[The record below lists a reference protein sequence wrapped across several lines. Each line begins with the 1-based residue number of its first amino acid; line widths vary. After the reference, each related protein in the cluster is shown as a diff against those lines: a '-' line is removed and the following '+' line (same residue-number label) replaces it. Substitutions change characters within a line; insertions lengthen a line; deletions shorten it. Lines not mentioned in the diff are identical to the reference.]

1 MNSNGVVEKLHSK
14 IEKIVERLGF
24 ELYHLEYVREGGQN
38 ILRVFIDNEKS
49 VSLDNCVEVSKAV
62 GEMLDIEDPIVEE
75 YNLEVSSP
83 GIFRTLFTKEHF
95 NKYINS
101 DVAVKLSAL
110 FEGKKK
116 YEGILKG
123 FDSENLM
130 LAVDNNEI
138 VIPMSKVSIVTLN
151 PAL

>member
-1 MNSNGVVEKLHSK
+1 MNSSGVVEKLHGK
-14 IEKIVERLGF
+14 IANIVEKLGV

-38 ILRVFIDNEKS
+38 ILRVFIDNEKG
-49 VSLDNCVEVSKAV
+49 VALENCVAVSKAI

-95 NKYINS
+95 NRYINY

-123 FDSENLM
+123 FDSENLI
-130 LAVDNNEI
+130 LAVDNNE
-138 VIPMSKVSIVTLN
+138 VAIPMLKVSVVTLN
-151 PAL
+151 PTL

>member
-1 MNSNGVVEKLHSK
+1 MNSSGVVEKLHSK
-14 IEKIVERLGF
+14 ITNIVEKLGF

-38 ILRVFIDNEKS
+38 ILRVFIDNEKG
-49 VSLDNCVEVSKAV
+49 VALDNCVEVSKAV
-62 GEMLDIEDPIVEE
+62 GEILDIEDPIKEE

-95 NKYINS
+95 NKYINH

-130 LAVDNNEI
+130 LEINDNE
-138 VIPMSKVSIVTLN
+138 VAIPMSKVSLVTLN

>member
-38 ILRVFIDNEKS
+38 ILRVFIDNEKG

-95 NKYINS
+95 NKYINY

-130 LAVDNNEI
+130 LTVDNNEL
-138 VIPMSKVSIVTLN
+138 VIPMSKVATVTLN

>member
-1 MNSNGVVEKLHSK
+1 MNSNGVIEKLHSK
-14 IEKIVERLGF
+14 ITNIVEKLGF

-38 ILRVFIDNEKS
+38 ILRVFIDSENG
-49 VSLDNCVEVSKAV
+49 VALDNCVEVSKAV
-62 GEMLDIEDPIVEE
+62 GEMLDIEDSISEE

-95 NKYINS
+95 NKYINY

-130 LAVDNNEI
+130 LTVDNNE
-138 VIPMSKVSIVTLN
+138 VTIPMLKVSKVTLN
-151 PAL
+151 PTL